1 MTHAAEST
9 HWYAPDGSP
18 AYEVT
23 GKNGKVRPA
32 TLRDARTM
40 NLRPSV
46 TTIIRCAAAEGLE
59 RWKREQVLLS
69 AMTLPRLPEQSEQA
83 WMDAVQRDAQEQ
95 GKKAAERGTAV
106 HAAIQGFYEGSPP
119 HPDYKAHISGTFDA
133 VAEWSKLV
141 MPEHWDTERSFSHP
155 DGFGGKVDLSCAGAV
170 LDFKTTEKP
179 LDDLKTW
186 DSHWMQLS
194 AYREGLGMPQ
204 ARCAIV
210 YVSVTELG
218 KARVIELS
226 AEELSKGYLMF
237 KGLLDFW
244 YARTGLNRG

>member
-1 MTHAAEST
+1 MTTHASEGLT

-32 TLRDARTM
+32 TLRDARTL

-69 AMTLPRLPEQSEQA
+69 AMTLPRLPNQSEQD
-83 WMDAVQRDAQEQ
+83 WMAAVQRDAQEQ

-106 HAAIQGFYEGSPP
+106 HAAIQGGYEGNLPQDEYLP
-119 HPDYKAHISGTFDA
+119 HWVGVEQA
-133 VAEWSKLV
+133 VNNWMEVDQWNA
-141 MPEHWDTERSFSHP
+141 ERSFSHP
-155 DGFGGKVDLSCAGAV
+155 DGFGGKVDLSCANAV

-194 AYREGLGMPQ
+194 AYREGLKIPQ

-210 YVSVTELG
+210 YVSVTEPG

-226 AEELSKGYLMF
+226 EEELSKGYLMF

-244 YARTGLNRG
+244 YARTGLKRG